1 MEVENVGKKPKKS
14 VKKLTTKSKWIILFS
29 VFGVAIVGLV
39 IAIVVVLVNRNNDDD
54 SQEIVDN
61 SNQTYDEALQIYLDD
76 NEEISGL
83 IVENNLEGEAML
95 KLLKEKIDTTENEIV
110 KAMLEKDYY
119 MTMIAVYGVDK
130 SKKDEILDGL
140 VRVDEVLQT
149 SDSAES
155 VVNAAIGYNDYKLWE
170 RYIAIAKERDPDYQS
185 IFDIIEEDS
194 E

>member
-155 VVNAAIGYNDYKLWE
+155 VVNAAIGYNDYELWE
-170 RYIAIAKERDPDYQS
+170 RYVAIAKERDPDYQS